1 MTTDGVKLKG
11 PAKKRLEAIQLM
23 EDLGSGFF
31 LAMHDLE
38 IRGAGEVLGD
48 SQSGDLQ
55 EIGFQLYVEMLD
67 RAVQSLK
74 SGREPNIDIQIPQ
87 GTEVVLHTPTLLPD
101 EYCPD
106 VHERLLIYKRLANTY
121 NKSQLEK
128 IEEELIDRFGLLP
141 TESKALLTS
150 HQLRII
156 GKQLGISKIDS
167 APHKTTVAFHAE
179 PLFDPM
185 EIIEL
190 VQVRNN
196 IRFSGPSKI
205 ICEHDNLDLTEDRVK
220 YLLEIL
226 TTISPIKAL
235 T

>member
-1 MTTDGVKLKG
+1 
-11 PAKKRLEAIQLM
+11 
-23 EDLGSGFF
+23 
-31 LAMHDLE
+31 
-38 IRGAGEVLGD
+38 
-48 SQSGDLQ
+48 
-55 EIGFQLYVEMLD
+55 MLD

-74 SGREPNIDIQIPQ
+74 SGKEPNIDIQIPR

-106 VHERLLIYKRLANTY
+106 VHERLIIYKRLANTSD
-121 NKSQLEK
+121 NMQIEK

-141 TESKALLTS
+141 EESKALLAS
-150 HQLRII
+150 HHLRII
-156 GKQLGISKIDS
+156 GKKLGISKIDS
-167 APHKTTVAFHAE
+167 APHKTKLAFHAE

-190 VQVRNN
+190 VQMRNN

-205 ICEHDNLDLTEDRVK
+205 ICEHDDLELTEERVK

-226 TTISPIKAL
+226 NKITPNKEN
-235 T
+235 

>member
-1 MTTDGVKLKG
+1 
-11 PAKKRLEAIQLM
+11 M

-74 SGREPNIDIQIPQ
+74 SGKEPNIDIQIPR

-106 VHERLLIYKRLANTY
+106 VHERLIIYKRLANTSD
-121 NKSQLEK
+121 NIQIEK

-141 TESKALLTS
+141 TESKALLAS
-150 HQLRII
+150 HHLRII
-156 GKQLGISKIDS
+156 GKKLGISKIDS
-167 APHKTTVAFHAE
+167 APHKTKLAFHAE

-190 VQVRNN
+190 VQMRNN

-205 ICEHDNLDLTEDRVK
+205 ICEHDDLELTEERVK

-226 TTISPIKAL
+226 NKIIPNKEN
-235 T
+235 

>member
-1 MTTDGVKLKG
+1 
-11 PAKKRLEAIQLM
+11 M

-55 EIGFQLYVEMLD
+55 EIGFQLYVDMLD

-74 SGREPNIDIQIPQ
+74 LGKEPNIDIQIPQ
-87 GTEVVLHTPTLLPD
+87 GTEIVLHTPTLLPD

-106 VHERLLIYKRLANTY
+106 VHERLIIYKRLANA
-121 NKSQLEK
+121 SERIQLEK

-141 TESKALLTS
+141 AESKALLAS
-150 HQLRII
+150 HQLRIV
-156 GKQLGISKIDS
+156 GKKLGISKIDS
-167 APHKTTVAFHAE
+167 APHKTTVTFHAE
-179 PLFDPM
+179 PLCDAM

-190 VQVRNN
+190 VQKRND

-205 ICEHDNLDLTEDRVK
+205 ICEHENLDLTEERVK
-220 YLLEIL
+220 SLLEIL
-226 TTISPIKAL
+226 NSL
-235 T
+235 SHN

>member
-1 MTTDGVKLKG
+1 MTTDDVKLKG
-11 PAKKRLEAIQLM
+11 PAKKRLDAIQLM

-55 EIGFQLYVEMLD
+55 EIGFQLYVDMLD

-74 SGREPNIDIQIPQ
+74 LGKEPNIDIQIPQ
-87 GTEVVLHTPTLLPD
+87 GTEIVLHTPSLLPD

-106 VHERLLIYKRLANTY
+106 VHERLIIYKRLANT
-121 NKSQLEK
+121 SETVQLEK

-141 TESKALLTS
+141 SESKALLAS

-156 GKQLGISKIDS
+156 GKKLGISKIDS
-167 APHKTTVAFHAE
+167 APHKTTIAFHAE
-179 PLFDPM
+179 PLCDPM

-190 VQVRNN
+190 VQKRND

-205 ICEHDNLDLTEDRVK
+205 ICEHENLELTGERVK
-220 YLLEIL
+220 FLLETL
-226 TTISPIKAL
+226 SGLSFTKKVQ
-235 T
+235 

>member
-1 MTTDGVKLKG
+1 
-11 PAKKRLEAIQLM
+11 
-23 EDLGSGFF
+23 
-31 LAMHDLE
+31 
-38 IRGAGEVLGD
+38 
-48 SQSGDLQ
+48 
-55 EIGFQLYVEMLD
+55 MLD

-74 SGREPNIDIQIPQ
+74 SGKEPNIDIQIPR

-106 VHERLLIYKRLANTY
+106 VHERLIIYKRLANTSD
-121 NKSQLEK
+121 NMQIEK

-141 TESKALLTS
+141 EESKALLAS
-150 HQLRII
+150 HHLRII
-156 GKQLGISKIDS
+156 GKKLGISKIDS
-167 APHKTTVAFHAE
+167 APHKTKLAFHAE

-190 VQVRNN
+190 VQMRNN

-205 ICEHDNLDLTEDRVK
+205 ICEHDNLELTEERVK

-226 TTISPIKAL
+226 NKITPNKEN
-235 T
+235 